1 MKPLA
6 ELYAERDA
14 LNAEIKKRLAASLDG
29 FFGALAAHYGTTP
42 AKLKR
47 CGRACHEAKRV
58 ASYYLVALKGLPP
71 GSVAKDLGI
80 SRQMVG
86 RHVRTVNDWKNH
98 HPRAYFKIMSD
109 INTITE

>member
-29 FFGALAAHYGTTP
+29 FFGALAAYYGTTP

-58 ASYYLVALKGLPP
+58 ASYYLVALKGLTPRC
-71 GSVAKDLGI
+71 GCQRLGHK
-80 SRQMVG
+80 QTNG
-86 RHVRTVNDWKNH
+86 RAARSHGK
-98 HPRAYFKIMSD
+98 
-109 INTITE
+109 

>member
-29 FFGALAAHYGTTP
+29 FLGALAAHYATTP
-42 AKLKR
+42 HELKR
-47 CGRACHEAKRV
+47 CGRACSEPKRI
-58 ASYYLVALKGLPP
+58 ACYYLVALKGLKP
-71 GSVAKDLGI
+71 GAVAVQLGI

-86 RHVRTVNDWKNH
+86 RHVRTVDGWKAH
-98 HPRAYFKIMSD
+98 QPREYFRIMH
-109 INTITE
+109 ILNNITE